1 MKKDTKESKVLK
13 ENEDGSVIRLPDTQ
27 EEFSIM
33 ERMADEAIVSK
44 MNDKLLNAYVYQ
56 FTSPQGDLVVD
67 LTKDGLFAFANL
79 RKGIELRREYDNLD
93 DKDAEDF
100 MMIYS
105 AKDLH
110 TGDVRE
116 GSAQEAKVKGSRKDP
131 YALAKCMSKSQR
143 NALKNILSVDAWRQ
157 LILIFLEEQDKQKRE
172 MVLLS
177 IHDNIEKFGYE
188 TESINGYCTEEY
200 GIDVWDSLDTD
211 SLTKLNSFMTGRRGR
226 DKLKPDNDDKY
237 LPEATEEPVV
247 IETVAVKGS
256 VTLEEAVKEKNIDKD
271 KLEKF
276 IKGRKNGRGSEE
288 LDSTEMTNLVK
299 YIQLS
304 SDDIIK
310 KLQ

>member
-1 MKKDTKESKVLK
+1 MKKDVKDSKILK

-33 ERMADEAIVSK
+33 ERMADDAIVSK

-79 RKGIELRREYDNLD
+79 RKGIELKREFDNLVD
-93 DKDAEDF
+93 TNADDF

-116 GSAQEAKVKGSRKDP
+116 GSAQEAKMKGSRKDP
-131 YALAKCMSKSQR
+131 YALAKCMSKAQR

-157 LILIFLEEQDKQKRE
+157 LILIFLEEQDKQKRQ

-177 IHDNIEKFGYE
+177 VQDNMEKFGYE
-188 TESINGYCTEEY
+188 TESINGYCKEEY

-211 SLTKLNSFMTGRRGR
+211 SLTTLNRFMTGRRAR
-226 DKLKPDNDDKY
+226 AKLKPDNDDKY

-247 IETVAVKGS
+247 IETVAVKS
-256 VTLEEAVKEKNIDKD
+256 SITLDEAIKENNIDKD

-276 IKGRKNGRGSEE
+276 IKGRKGGRGSKE
-288 LDSTEMTNLVK
+288 LDSTEMNNLVK

-304 SDDIIK
+304 SEDVIQ

>member
-1 MKKDTKESKVLK
+1 MNNDVKDSKILK

-27 EEFSIM
+27 EEFSII
-33 ERMADEAIVSK
+33 ERMADEAIVNK

-79 RKGIELRREYDNLD
+79 RKGIELKREYDNLD

-105 AKDLH
+105 ARDIH

-131 YALAKCMSKSQR
+131 YALAKCMSKAQR

-157 LILIFLEEQDKQKRE
+157 LILIFLEEQDKQKRQL
-172 MVLLS
+172 VLLS
-177 IHDNIEKFGYE
+177 VTDNMEKFGYE
-188 TESINGYCTEEY
+188 LEAINSYCKEEY
-200 GIDVWDSLDTD
+200 GVDVWDTLDTD

-237 LPEATEEPVV
+237 LPQNTEESVV
-247 IETVAVKGS
+247 VEKVEVKS
-256 VTLEEAVKEKNIDKD
+256 TSTLEDAIKDRNINRK
-271 KLEKF
+271 KLENF
-276 IKGRKNGRGSEE
+276 IKGRKNGRGSDE
-288 LDSTEMTNLVK
+288 LDSTEINNLIK

-304 SDDIIK
+304 ADNVIS